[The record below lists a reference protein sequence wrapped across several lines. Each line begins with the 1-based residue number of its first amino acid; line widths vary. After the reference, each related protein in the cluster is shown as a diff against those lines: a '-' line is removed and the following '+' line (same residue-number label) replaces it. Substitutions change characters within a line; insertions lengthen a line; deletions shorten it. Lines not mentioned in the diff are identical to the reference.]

1 MAKDESTDIPRE
13 EHVEVK
19 EVEAPRIQDARDAI
33 IRITATGICG
43 SDLHLYKN
51 GIPAAPDY
59 IIGHEPM
66 GVVEE
71 TGSEVQSLKKGD
83 RVVIPFNIGCGEC
96 FYCKHQM
103 ESQCDESNPNPH
115 TDAGGLFGFS
125 EDNGNFPGG
134 QAEYLRVPFA
144 DFSSFKVPADSELKD
159 EQVLFLSDVM
169 PTAYWSVEHSG
180 VKKGDTVLI
189 LGAGPIGLMA
199 QKFAWMKGAKRVI
212 SVDQVPHRLEHAK
225 RTNSVETFN
234 FTEHDEIGKLL
245 YDETDGGADVVID
258 CVGMDGTPLSKEKAS
273 KKPNQFGTISPILT
287 ASEAV
292 RKFGTVQLTGAYIS
306 QADGFP
312 LGDFFTRNVS
322 VKMGQAPVIHLMPM
336 LYQMVEQQEIDPTD
350 IITHKLSLADAP
362 RAYDIFD
369 KKEDG
374 NIKVILKP

>member
-1 MAKDESTDIPRE
+1 MKALTYQGK

-51 GIPAAPDY
+51 GIPAASDY

-115 TDAGGLFGFS
+115 TDVGGLFGFS

-258 CVGMDGTPLSKEKAS
+258 CVGMDGTPLSKEKTS
-273 KKPNQFGTISPILT
+273 EKPNQFGTISPILT

-312 LGDFFTRNVS
+312 LGAFFTRNVS

-336 LYQMVEQQEIDPTD
+336 LYQLVEQQEIDPTD

>member
-1 MAKDESTDIPRE
+1 MKALTYQGK

-71 TGSEVQSLKKGD
+71 TGSEIQSLKRGD

-258 CVGMDGTPLSKEKAS
+258 CVGMDGTPLSKEKTS
-273 KKPNQFGTISPILT
+273 EKPNQFGTISPILT

-336 LYQMVEQQEIDPTD
+336 LYQLVEQQEIDPTD

>member
-1 MAKDESTDIPRE
+1 MKALTYQGK
-13 EHVEVK
+13 EHVVVK

-273 KKPNQFGTISPILT
+273 EKPNQFGTISPILT

-374 NIKVILKP
+374 NVKVILKP

>member
-1 MAKDESTDIPRE
+1 MKALTYQGK

-245 YDETDGGADVVID
+245 YNETDGGADVVID

-273 KKPNQFGTISPILT
+273 EKPNQFGTISPILT

-322 VKMGQAPVIHLMPM
+322 VKM
-336 LYQMVEQQEIDPTD
+336 E
-350 IITHKLSLADAP
+350 
-362 RAYDIFD
+362 
-369 KKEDG
+369 
-374 NIKVILKP
+374 

>member
-1 MAKDESTDIPRE
+1 MKALTYQGK
-13 EHVEVK
+13 EHVVVK

-51 GIPAAPDY
+51 GIQAAPDY

-245 YDETDGGADVVID
+245 YNETDGGADVVID

-273 KKPNQFGTISPILT
+273 EKPNQFGTISPILT

>member
-1 MAKDESTDIPRE
+1 MKALTYQGK

-199 QKFAWMKGAKRVI
+199 QKFVWMKGAKRVI

-245 YDETDGGADVVID
+245 YNETDGGADVVID
-258 CVGMDGTPLSKEKAS
+258 CVGMDGTPLSKEKTS
-273 KKPNQFGTISPILT
+273 EKPNQFGTISPILT

-336 LYQMVEQQEIDPTD
+336 LYQIVDQQEIDPTD

>member
-1 MAKDESTDIPRE
+1 MKALTYQGKER
-13 EHVEVK
+13 VEVK
-19 EVEAPRIQDARDAI
+19 NVADPGIQHGKDAI

-66 GVVEE
+66 GIVEE
-71 TGSEVQSLKKGD
+71 VGNEVNTLKKGD

-125 EDNGNFPGG
+125 EFNGNFPGG
-134 QAEYLRVPFA
+134 QAEYLRVPYA
-144 DFSSFKVPADSELKD
+144 DFSSFKVPADSELED
-159 EQVLFLSDVM
+159 EQVLLLSDVM

-212 SVDQVPHRLEHAK
+212 SVDQVSHRLEHAK
-225 RTNSVETFN
+225 RTNGAETFN
-234 FTEHDEIGKLL
+234 FSEHDEIGKLL
-245 YDETDGGADVVID
+245 YNETNGGADVVID
-258 CVGMDGTPLSKEKAS
+258 CVGMDGTPLPKENTS
-273 KKPNQFGTISPILT
+273 EKPNQFGTISPILT

-336 LYQMVEQQEIDPTD
+336 LYDMVKQKEIDPTD
-350 IITHKLSLADAP
+350 IITHKLSLTDAP
-362 RAYDIFD
+362 KAYDIFD

-374 NIKVILKP
+374 NIKAILKP

>member
-1 MAKDESTDIPRE
+1 MKALTYQGK

-19 EVEAPRIQDARDAI
+19 NVADPGIQDAKDAI

-66 GVVEE
+66 GIVEE
-71 TGSEVQSLKKGD
+71 VGNDVKTLKKGD

-125 EDNGNFPGG
+125 EFNGNFPGG
-134 QAEYLRVPFA
+134 QAEYLRVPYA
-144 DFSSFKVPADSELKD
+144 DFSSFKIPADSELED

-212 SVDQVPHRLEHAK
+212 SVDQVPHRLEHSK
-225 RTNSVETFN
+225 RTNGVETFN

-245 YDETDGGADVVID
+245 YNETNGGADVVID
-258 CVGMDGTPLSKEKAS
+258 CVGMDGTPLSKEDMS

-287 ASEAV
+287 AAESV

-312 LGDFFTRNVS
+312 VGDFFTRNIS
-322 VKMGQAPVIHLMPM
+322 IKMGQAPVIHLMPM
-336 LYQMVEQQEIDPTD
+336 LYEMVKKQEIDPTD

-362 RAYDIFD
+362 KAYDIFD
-369 KKEDG
+369 KKKDG
-374 NIKVILKP
+374 NIKAILKP

>member
-1 MAKDESTDIPRE
+1 MKALTYQGK
-13 EHVEVK
+13 EHVVVK

-245 YDETDGGADVVID
+245 YNETDGGADVVID

-273 KKPNQFGTISPILT
+273 EKPNQFGTISPILT

>member
-1 MAKDESTDIPRE
+1 MKALTYQGK

-71 TGSEVQSLKKGD
+71 TGSEIQSLKRGD

-115 TDAGGLFGFS
+115 TDVGGLFGFS

-258 CVGMDGTPLSKEKAS
+258 CVGMDGTPLSKEKTS
-273 KKPNQFGTISPILT
+273 EKPNQFGTISPILT